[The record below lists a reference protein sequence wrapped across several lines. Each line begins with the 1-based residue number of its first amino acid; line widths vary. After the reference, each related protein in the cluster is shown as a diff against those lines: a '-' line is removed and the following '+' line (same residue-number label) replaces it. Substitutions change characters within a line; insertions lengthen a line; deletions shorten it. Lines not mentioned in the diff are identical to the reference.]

1 MELQKY
7 LQEFDDASKK
17 QDHIKMMAAMQEFFS
32 KIHSADE
39 RNGTLLGLY
48 SMAQQLEV
56 LGMNSRVIKQAVR
69 ARVASQ
75 SAQYPS
81 TWQGVTEALNSL
93 LAADGLPTI
102 IVSRK

>member
-7 LQEFDDASKK
+7 LQDFNDASKN
-17 QDHIKMMAAMQEFFS
+17 QDPIKMMAAMQEFFS

-56 LGMNSRVIKQAVR
+56 LGINSLVIKQAVR

-75 SAQYPS
+75 NEKYPS
-81 TWQGVTEALNSL
+81 TWQSVVVALNSL
-93 LAADGLPTI
+93 LAADGMPTI
-102 IVSRK
+102 H

>member
-17 QDHIKMMAAMQEFFS
+17 QDHIRMMAAMQEFFS

-48 SMAQQLEV
+48 SMAQQLEL
-56 LGMNSRVIKQAVR
+56 LGINSLVIKHAVR

-75 SAQYPS
+75 SASYPA
-81 TWQGVTEALNSL
+81 TWKEVVVALNSL
-93 LAADGLPTI
+93 LAADGIATI
-102 IVSRK
+102 H